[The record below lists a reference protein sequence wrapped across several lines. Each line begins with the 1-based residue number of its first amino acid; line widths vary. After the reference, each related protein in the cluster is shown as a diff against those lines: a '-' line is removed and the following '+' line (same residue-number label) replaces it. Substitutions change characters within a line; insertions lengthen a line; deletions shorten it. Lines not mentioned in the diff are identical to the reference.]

1 MHMKYLRCIYMVIAA
16 TLLAGC
22 NRAPKP
28 FDYTFSGRTSAHGLV
43 WIDQLSADTTKGIVI
58 YSDLMPTFG
67 DTWNSHDFFKA
78 MREEGVINIQ
88 RSVPS
93 LDPPISVKVYEF
105 TNAVSGFHWYHG
117 NFQSQAARVWEAES
131 GEIVLTIQR
140 TTNTSPS
147 MIHSASATLSNIVFS
162 SNSHKQ
168 KRTLDRLIIQGVP
181 VESGRM

>member
-1 MHMKYLRCIYMVIAA
+1 MLVTAS
-16 TLLAGC
+16 LLAGC
-22 NRAPKP
+22 NRPPKP
-28 FDYTFSGRTSAHGLV
+28 FDFTFSGRKSAAGFV
-43 WIDQLSADTTKGIVI
+43 MIDQLTADRTKGIVI
-58 YSDLMPTFG
+58 SSDLTPTFG

-78 MREEGVINIQ
+78 MREEGVITIQ

-131 GEIVLTIQR
+131 GEIALTVQR

-162 SNSHKQ
+162 SNGHKQ
-168 KRTLDRLIIQGVP
+168 KRTLDRLIIQAVP
-181 VESGRM
+181 VEFGRM